1 MNIIGRRKIW
11 YILSA
16 LLIVPGIVSLFVW
29 GLNFGIDFKG
39 GSLLELKFP
48 QKQEIS
54 LSEIRQALNPLNLP
68 GLSVQTSAANGVI
81 LRMNEINQDKAKEIE
96 QVLTQKFGE
105 VTEESFETIGPV
117 VSSDLTRKAIFSVIL
132 ASIAIILYIAFAF
145 RKVPAPASSWR
156 FGVAAVA
163 ALIHDL
169 LFVTGVFSILGHFFG
184 YEIDTLFIT
193 ALLTVMG
200 FSVHDTIVV
209 FDRLREN
216 LLKYPDVSFDE
227 MANASVVQTMDR
239 SINTTATVLIV
250 LLALYLF
257 GGASIAHFVLVLLVG
272 IFIGTYSS
280 IFNATPIVVSWQ
292 LWSQK
297 RQG

>member
-1 MNIIGRRKIW
+1 
-11 YILSA
+11 
-16 LLIVPGIVSLFVW
+16 LLIPGIISLILW
-29 GLNFGIDFKG
+29 GLNYGIDFKG
-39 GSLLELKFP
+39 GSLLELKFTD
-48 QKQEIS
+48 QSSVS
-54 LSEIRQALNPLNLP
+54 LSEIRQTLNPMNLG
-68 GLSVQTSAANGVI
+68 GLSVQTAGSNEVI
-81 LRMNEINQDKAKEIE
+81 LKMSEINQDKAQEIE
-96 QVLTQKFGE
+96 QTLTQNFGQIQE
-105 VTEESFETIGPV
+105 DSFDTIGPV
-117 VSSDLTRKAIFSVIL
+117 VSSDLTRKAILSVIL
-132 ASIAIILYIAFAF
+132 ASIGIILYIAWAF

-216 LLKYPDVSFDE
+216 LLKYPEVAFDE
-227 MANASVVQTMDR
+227 IANASVVQTIDR

-250 LLALYLF
+250 LLSLYLF
-257 GGASIAHFVLVLLVG
+257 GGASVAHFVLVLLVG

-292 LWSQK
+292 LWSQRNK
-297 RQG
+297 K